1 MVNNL
6 MNNYLRANNL
16 KIRKLT
22 VNIYIIMNSRN
33 KKWKK
38 ILIILKNI
46 YWMKINKTNH
56 LY

>member
-16 KIRKLT
+16 KIKKQT
-22 VNIYIIMNSRN
+22 VNIYIIMNSSN

-46 YWMKINKTNH
+46 YWMKINKTSH